1 MTSGRPTAILQQQST
16 ATSSECRG
24 PCDVMSFVEKPAEK
38 AITLKTKTKMEDNIH
53 TDLRET
59 ASDNAR

>member
-1 MTSGRPTAILQQQST
+1 
-16 ATSSECRG
+16 
-24 PCDVMSFVEKPAEK
+24 MSFVEKPAEK